1 MKTRVFILLGVI
13 LSGLTACGGGG
24 GSGSSAGT
32 NPVTPSATTDCV
44 IDQSVI
50 GSCTLG

>member
-13 LSGLTACGGGG
+13 LSGLTACGG
-24 GSGSSAGT
+24 GSSAGT

>member
-24 GSGSSAGT
+24 GSSAGT